1 MNNPTIRALRAAATI
16 AGIGSLCATFAGTA
30 FAAGQDAVT
39 PHSQDVGSH
48 SALTDSALTGP
59 GRVASGPTSDPHSFE
74 MPTSVPVRDDYAP
87 GSGSDSDI
95 NHNYHDDLRPNS
107 DSNTN
112 ANSSFAQCGSG
123 YDDTAGRDDC
133 SEKNTYDHRYD
144 HDYSYDGDP
153 DGKGHSVLGSLF

>member
-1 MNNPTIRALRAAATI
+1 MNNSTIRALRVAATI
-16 AGIGSLCATFAGTA
+16 VGVSALGATFAGTA
-30 FAAGQDAVT
+30 FATDQGDAIT
-39 PHSQDVGSH
+39 HSS
-48 SALTDSALTGP
+48 
-59 GRVASGPTSDPHSFE
+59 PHSFE

-87 GSGSDSDI
+87 GSDSDSDI

-112 ANSSFAQCGSG
+112 SNSSFAQCGSG
-123 YDDTAGRDDC
+123 YDDTASRDDC

-153 DGKGHSVLGSLF
+153 DSKGDSVLGSLF

>member
-1 MNNPTIRALRAAATI
+1 MNKSTVRALRTAVTI
-16 AGIGSLCATFAGTA
+16 AGITALGTTYSGTA
-30 FAAGQDAVT
+30 FALSQDAVT
-39 PHSQDVGSH
+39 HNSPDFRSHSAVPD
-48 SALTDSALTGP
+48 SALTDP
-59 GRVASGPTSDPHSFE
+59 GLGTPGSSPDPHTFE
-74 MPTSVPVRDDYAP
+74 VPSSMPVSDDYAP
-87 GSGSDSDI
+87 GSGPDSDI

-123 YDDTAGRDDC
+123 YDDTAGRDNC

>member
-1 MNNPTIRALRAAATI
+1 MNKKTIRTLRAAATI
-16 AGIGSLCATFAGTA
+16 AGISALGSTFFGAA
-30 FAAGQDAVT
+30 FAASQDAVT
-39 PHSQDVGSH
+39 NGSSGFGRH
-48 SALTDSALTGP
+48 SAVTDPAIADP
-59 GRVASGPTSDPHSFE
+59 GRDASAPSSDPHFFE
-74 MPTSVPVRDDYAP
+74 VPTSVPVRDDYAP
-87 GSGSDSDI
+87 GSGPDSDI

-123 YDDTAGRDDC
+123 YDDTASRDDC

-153 DGKGHSVLGSLF
+153 DGKGQSVLGSLF